1 LRPRLIVGVA
11 LDRLTLQ
18 FETAI
23 DDARH
28 WDDGVLSYSSC
39 QFHHLGSRG
48 SDKCDGIPVAHTSL
62 SESSTAAIAEEDD
75 AAAEA
80 ALVQQL
86 ELDAGVVGEVRRAT
100 NLAML

>member
-1 LRPRLIVGVA
+1 
-11 LDRLTLQ
+11 
-18 FETAI
+18 
-23 DDARH
+23 
-28 WDDGVLSYSSC
+28 
-39 QFHHLGSRG
+39 
-48 SDKCDGIPVAHTSL
+48 L